1 MKFFMVAAAGLG
13 VLVASAIAA
22 EGDAPKASG
31 PLKDLKQKFSY
42 SIGNRIGKQIKAQG
56 AEVDPEVFIQGL
68 KDALADKSLLS
79 DDESQAAQVEYQKSL
94 FAKTFGKN
102 KKASEDFLAANK
114 KKPTVKTTAS
124 GLQYEIVREGTG
136 KSPKATDTV
145 TVNYEGKLVDG
156 TVFDSSYKRGEP
168 ASFPVNQVIKG
179 WTEALQMMKTGAK
192 WRLYIPSD
200 LAYGENPRPGGPIH
214 PFDALIFDVEL
225 LNIQQ

>member
-13 VLVASAIAA
+13 VLAASAIAGVG
-22 EGDAPKASG
+22 EEPKASG

-42 SIGNRIGKQIKAQG
+42 SIGNRIGKQIKLQG
-56 AEVDPEVFIQGL
+56 AEVDPDVFLQGL

-79 DDESQAAQVEYQKSL
+79 EEESAAVQSEYQKSL

-114 KKPTVKTTAS
+114 KKANVKTTAS
-124 GLQYEIVREGTG
+124 GLQYEVVREGNG
-136 KSPKATDTV
+136 KSPKVTDTV

-168 ASFPVNQVIKG
+168 ASFQVNQVIKG
-179 WTEALQMMKTGAK
+179 WTEALQLMKTGAK
-192 WRLYIPSD
+192 WRLFIPSE
-200 LAYGENPRPGGPIH
+200 LAYGENPRPGGPIR
-214 PFDALIFDVEL
+214 PFDALVFEVEL
-225 LNIQQ
+225 ISID